1 MKINFYSDSDLGEYD
16 NNVSIYQKIW
26 EKEGEKIIGKWEDIT
41 GLTFRENYINAI
53 VFDGVSHSHPLS
65 LRFNLEED
73 IKKAVIIHE
82 LGHRILYKRLNI
94 KVESLEIHKALFLVL
109 YDLYV
114 DLYGEKFAKEIVEWD
129 CSLPRN
135 YKEAWNWALSF
146 DRTERII
153 EFKKLLK

>member
-1 MKINFYSDSDLGEYD
+1 MNEEDKKVRLKDNSILINNLLIEDINTY
-16 NNVSIYQKIW
+16 
-26 EKEGEKIIGKWEDIT
+26 KIIDSLSEDK
-41 GLTFRENYINAI
+41 RED
-53 VFDGVSHSHPLS
+53 F
-65 LRFNLEED
+65 